1 MVNISCCHANWVG
14 AEKWLGMPP
23 FLMGDLTALDYE
35 GEGQREGLREEQRV
49 LL

>member
-1 MVNISCCHANWVG
+1 MAWNVTI
-14 AEKWLGMPP
+14 
-23 FLMGDLTALDYE
+23 LMGDLTALDYE